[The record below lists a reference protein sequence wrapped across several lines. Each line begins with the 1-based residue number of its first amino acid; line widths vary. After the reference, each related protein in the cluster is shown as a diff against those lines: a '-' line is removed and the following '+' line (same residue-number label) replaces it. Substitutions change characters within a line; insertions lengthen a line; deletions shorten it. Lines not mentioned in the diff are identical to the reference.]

1 MESTLWML
9 LIKRVNIDPD
19 TLELLL
25 LMSIVDR
32 QLCFS
37 KELTIMAVKMVQS
50 EVVQGGRHRSVLTRA
65 RLVSDDM
72 DRLQS

>member
-1 MESTLWML
+1 MWML
-9 LIKRVNIDPD
+9 LIKMVSIDPD

-37 KELTIMAVKMVQS
+37 KELTIMAVKLVQSDMVQS
-50 EVVQGGRHRSVLTRA
+50 GE
-65 RLVSDDM
+65 
-72 DRLQS
+72 

>member
-1 MESTLWML
+1 MWML
-9 LIKRVNIDPD
+9 LIKMVNIDSD

-37 KELTIMAVKMVQS
+37 KELTITAVKLFNLRWYK
-50 EVVQGGRHRSVLTRA
+50 VVDIVLY
-65 RLVSDDM
+65 LGKVGD
-72 DRLQS
+72 

>member
-1 MESTLWML
+1 MVEQYDLGDVLGMWML
-9 LIKRVNIDPD
+9 LIKMVNIRPE

-37 KELTIMAVKMVQS
+37 KELTIMAVKLVQSDMVQS
-50 EVVQGGRHRSVLTRA
+50 GE
-65 RLVSDDM
+65 
-72 DRLQS
+72 